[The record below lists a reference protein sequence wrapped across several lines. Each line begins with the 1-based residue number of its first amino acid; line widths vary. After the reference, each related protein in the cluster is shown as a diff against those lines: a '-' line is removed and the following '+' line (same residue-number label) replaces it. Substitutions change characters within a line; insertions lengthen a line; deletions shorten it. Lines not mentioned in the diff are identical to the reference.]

1 MGREGEVAESV
12 VEDVDSVFEKRYK
25 RKRRE
30 TMVNEA
36 LILCESLIL
45 NLNEC
50 SALPKSGQ
58 GILYIYID
66 KTMISTIDC

>member
-1 MGREGEVAESV
+1 MMYMCERDGKGREGEVAESV
-12 VEDVDSVFEKRYK
+12 VEDVDIMFEKRYK

-58 GILYIYID
+58 GIGIYLY
-66 KTMISTIDC
+66 